1 MRWRRL
7 LLCLLFALTFDAVV
21 PFEPTAAGRLQLD
34 DDLEEAAQLR
44 ARRDHRRDVSN
55 VTRRTAPAALRVV
68 ATPRLDAPVPH
79 LTRPQRTESLVPPPR
94 VATDPP
100 GAPPAPG
107 EDH

>member
-44 ARRDHRRDVSN
+44 ARRDHGREARAA
-55 VTRRTAPAALRVV
+55 TRGQPTPRIMDTSRVHASIPRVIRPHRPESSARPVHFVADPTAP
-68 ATPRLDAPVPH
+68 
-79 LTRPQRTESLVPPPR
+79 PPPS
-94 VATDPP
+94 
-100 GAPPAPG
+100 G

>member
-21 PFEPTAAGRLQLD
+21 PFEPTAAGKLQLD

-55 VTRRTAPAALRVV
+55 VTRGTALAALRVT
-68 ATPRLDAPVPH
+68 ASPRIDAPMPRP
-79 LTRPQRTESLVPPPR
+79 TRPQRTESVVRPSR